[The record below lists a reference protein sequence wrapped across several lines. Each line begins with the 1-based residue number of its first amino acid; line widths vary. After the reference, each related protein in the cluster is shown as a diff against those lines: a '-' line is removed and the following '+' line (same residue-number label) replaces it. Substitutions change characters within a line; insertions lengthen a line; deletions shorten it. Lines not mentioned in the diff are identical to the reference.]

1 MFVQSKRNSFNF
13 LLKILTKVQF
23 QFSTVQA
30 QISYFPFK
38 LSKCMANVLDR
49 LSLRLEKMN
58 TEKLYI
64 FRLNLKRTFT
74 SSSCRGR
81 MINEAQL

>member
-49 LSLRLEKMN
+49 LSLRLEKKEYGEVIYFPLEFK
-58 TEKLYI
+58 THLYKQ
-64 FRLNLKRTFT
+64 F
-74 SSSCRGR
+74 
-81 MINEAQL
+81 M

>member
-1 MFVQSKRNSFNF
+1 
-13 LLKILTKVQF
+13 
-23 QFSTVQA
+23 
-30 QISYFPFK
+30 
-38 LSKCMANVLDR
+38 MANVLDR
-49 LSLRLEKMN
+49 LSLRLEKMD